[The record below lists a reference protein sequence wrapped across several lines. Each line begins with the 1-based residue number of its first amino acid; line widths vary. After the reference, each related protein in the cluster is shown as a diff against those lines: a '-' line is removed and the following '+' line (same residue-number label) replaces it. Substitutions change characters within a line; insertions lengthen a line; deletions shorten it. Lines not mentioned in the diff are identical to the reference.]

1 MNKEPR
7 IRNIRIKKGIY
18 ILPNLFTTGS
28 LFAGFYSI
36 IASIQEKFFIAAV
49 AILISWILDG
59 LDGRIARMTNTTS
72 KFGAE
77 YDSLADLIAFGVAPS
92 LLAYIW
98 AMSSDG
104 KLGWMAGF
112 LFIACGA
119 LRLARYNI
127 QIGIVES
134 KVFNGLPIPA
144 AASVIATTVIFFDF
158 IGIEGK
164 YHNSCLTYFVILLS
178 LLMVSSI
185 KYYSFKDM
193 KLYSRLPFALFLIV
207 VGILLFIYYKPEILA
222 FVIMLGYAIS
232 GPIWWV
238 VKFGR
243 KMAQKV
249 KEKKSIQQR
258 PAEHE

>member
-1 MNKEPR
+1 MNQEPR
-7 IRNIRIKKGIY
+7 IKNIRIKRGIY
-18 ILPNLFTTGS
+18 LLPNLFTTAS

-36 IASIQEKFFIAAV
+36 IASVQEKYFVAAV
-49 AILISWILDG
+49 AILVSLVFDG
-59 LDGRIARMTNTTS
+59 LDGRIARYTNTTS

-104 KLGWMAGF
+104 KIGWLAGF

-119 LRLARYNI
+119 LRLARFNI
-127 QIGIVES
+127 QIGIIDS

-144 AASVIATTVIFFDF
+144 AACVIATTVIFFDF

-164 YHNSCLTYFVILLS
+164 YHNSYFTYFVMLVA

-193 KLYSRLPFALFLIV
+193 KLYSRMPFTLFLIV
-207 VGILLFIYYKPEILA
+207 VGILLFIYYKPEIMA

-232 GPIWWV
+232 GPVWWV
-238 VKFGR
+238 LKFGK
-243 KMAQKV
+243 KMTQKA
-249 KEKKSIQQR
+249 KEKKKIQSN
-258 PAEHE
+258 AEP